1 MQPLLQWLAANS
13 YMLLFAVVLGAVLL
27 GKVTIKGYGLGM
39 VASAIVVGAAV
50 SAAASTMGIR
60 MSIDNYTKSIFYYLF
75 MYGVGLRVGPSFV
88 NSLKGDG
95 LKFTVLAV
103 ICSVLGLLAC
113 VAFVKMWELPAGTAG
128 GILAGSMTM
137 SAAIGSAEEA
147 VKQGAFPLPAGAKF
161 EDVSG
166 MIALS
171 YGLTYIW
178 GTVGI
183 ILICKYL
190 PRWWG
195 IDARAEARKYEEQ
208 FGVPNVDD
216 AGLTGFRPLGVRAY
230 RLTNEAVTGWTVH
243 QFIEKYPQYKIL
255 NVLRIAPAKCGPVVP
270 ARSAFAFAEEPMAL
284 AAAGVPS
291 TTRVRESE
299 TTPAAQ
305 VRKDRGALPA
315 SSYSRLG
322 AGDDLILRQGD
333 IVTVGGRI
341 EELTSNMGLIGP
353 EVADAAALAVPL
365 DAAEILV
372 TNKDVEGTELVA
384 LRTPDLM
391 GQVALHHIE
400 RGGVPI
406 PLGLHLR
413 IQRFDVLFV
422 AGFKSAVDKLAAKL
436 GRIARPSTSTDLM
449 TLSIGMILG
458 LAIGT
463 ISFPLA
469 GAKVGLGN
477 AGGLL
482 VSGVI
487 VSSAASRLRFF
498 GNTPNAARNILE
510 DLGLVVF
517 IAIVGINAGASLV
530 TQLSGELAAKILVAG
545 FFTCTVP
552 PIVCWAIGLHLMKI
566 NPAILMG
573 GVAGARS
580 HSGPAREAAKEIGS
594 SVPWI
599 GFPVGYAVS
608 GILLT
613 VFGYVAMV
621 MSK

>member
-1 MQPLLQWLAANS
+1 
-13 YMLLFAVVLGAVLL
+13 
-27 GKVTIKGYGLGM
+27 
-39 VASAIVVGAAV
+39 
-50 SAAASTMGIR
+50 MGVK
-60 MSIDNYTKSIFYYLF
+60 MSIDNFTKSIFYYLF
-75 MYGVGLRVGPSFV
+75 MYGVGLRVGPSFI

-95 LKFTVLAV
+95 LKFTILAV
-103 ICSVLGLLAC
+103 LCSTVGLLAV
-113 VAFVKMWELPAGTAG
+113 VAFVKMWDLPGGTAG

-147 VKQGAFPLPAGAKF
+147 VRQGAFPLAPGQKF

-195 IDARAEARKYEEQ
+195 VDAKAAAKKYEDE
-208 FGVPNVDD
+208 FGVANVDD
-216 AGLTGFRPLGVRAY
+216 AGLTGFRPLQLRAY
-230 RLTNEAVTGWTVH
+230 RLSNDKVAGWTVR
-243 QFIEKYPQYKIL
+243 QFLQKYPQYKL
-255 NVLRIAPAKCGPVVP
+255 VNVLRPVPVRRTVVEDTAPAF
-270 ARSAFAFAEEPMAL
+270 SFADEEMAL
-284 AAAGVPS
+284 AGAGGAS
-291 TTRVRESE
+291 FTRLHGG
-299 TTPAAQ
+299 
-305 VRKDRGALPA
+305 DALPA
-315 SSYSRLG
+315 GAKADRGQVADAMYEKLG
-322 AGDDLILRQGD
+322 APDDLQLRLGD
-333 IVTVGGRI
+333 IVALGGRL
-341 EELTSNMGLIGP
+341 EEMTSNMGLIGP
-353 EVADAAALAVPL
+353 EVADEAALAIPV
-365 DAAEILV
+365 DQAEVLI
-372 TNKDVEGTELVA
+372 TNKELEGKELGDFRNA
-384 LRTPDLM
+384 DFI
-391 GQVALHHIE
+391 GQLALHHIE

-406 PLGLHLR
+406 PLGLRTKL
-413 IQRFDVLFV
+413 QRFDVLFV
-422 AGFKSAVDKLAAKL
+422 AGFKSAIDKFAKLA
-436 GRIARPSTSTDLM
+436 GRVARPSTSTDLL
-449 TLSIGMILG
+449 TLSLGMILG
-458 LAIGT
+458 LLIGQVD
-463 ISFPLA
+463 FPLA

-517 IAIVGINAGASLV
+517 IAIVGINAGAGLV
-530 TQLSGELAAKILVAG
+530 TQLSLDLAVKILVAG
-545 FFTCTVP
+545 FVVCTLP
-552 PIVCWAIGLHLMKI
+552 PILVWAIGYHMMKI

-580 HSGPAREAAKEIGS
+580 HSGPAREASKEIGS

-613 VFGYVAMV
+613 VYGYVAMI

>member
-1 MQPLLQWLAANS
+1 MQAALQYLASNN
-13 YMLLFAVVLGAVLL
+13 YILLFTVVLGAVLL
-27 GKVTIKGYGLGM
+27 GKATIKGYGLGM

-50 SAAASTMGIR
+50 SALGSTMGVK
-60 MSIDNYTKSIFYYLF
+60 MSIDNFTKSIFYYLF
-75 MYGVGLRVGPSFV
+75 MYGVGLRVGPSFI
-88 NSLKGDG
+88 NSLKGEG
-95 LKFTVLAV
+95 LKFTVLALV
-103 ICSVLGLLAC
+103 CSTLGLLMA
-113 VAFVKMWELPAGTAG
+113 VMFVKMWDLPAGAAG

-147 VKQGAFPLPAGAKF
+147 VRQGAFPLPDGAKF

-195 IDARAEARKYEEQ
+195 IDAKAEAKKYEELN
-208 FGVPNVDD
+208 GVPNVDD
-216 AGLTGFRPLGVRAY
+216 AGLTGYRPLAVRAY
-230 RLTNEAVTGWTVH
+230 RLANDMLAGWTVK
-243 QFIEKYPQYKIL
+243 QFSQKYPQYKVL
-255 NVLRIAPAKCGPVVP
+255 NVLRSVP
-270 ARSAFAFAEEPMAL
+270 ARRESPVQARALLAVEEEEMAL
-284 AAAGVPS
+284 AASGVQS
-291 TTRVRESE
+291 TTRLREMEVAPGMAKRERGMLPE
-299 TTPAAQ
+299 T
-305 VRKDRGALPA
+305 
-315 SSYSRLG
+315 SYTKVG
-322 AGDDLILRQGD
+322 AGDDVTLQLGD
-333 IVTVGGRI
+333 IVTIGGRI
-341 EELTSNMGLIGP
+341 EQLTENMGLIGT
-353 EVADAAALAVPL
+353 EVSDPTALNVPI

-372 TNKDVEGTELVA
+372 TNKGLEGKELGEFRNEDFA
-384 LRTPDLM
+384 

-400 RGGVPI
+400 RGGVPL
-406 PLGLHLR
+406 PLGLHVKL
-413 IQRFDVLFV
+413 QRFDVLFV
-422 AGFKSAVDKLAAKL
+422 AGVKSGVDKLAAL
-436 GRIARPSTSTDLM
+436 AGRIARPSTSTDLL
-449 TLSIGMILG
+449 TLSAGMILG
-458 LAIGT
+458 LLIGS

-487 VSSAASRLRFF
+487 VSSVASRLRFF

-510 DLGLVVF
+510 DLGLVMF

-530 TQLSGELAAKILVAG
+530 TQLSPDLAMKIVVAG
-545 FFTCTVP
+545 FVVCTVP
-552 PIVCWAIGLHLMKI
+552 PILVWAIGYHMMKI
-566 NPAILMG
+566 NPAVLMG